1 MTAQPFHHY
10 PPAQTNWA
18 KVAFLFGAA
27 VTLASWIVFGAQTVQ
42 RVEVL
47 EERTAPLQS
56 GDLIR
61 VQTDVAWIRSRL
73 EKEQGR

>member
-18 KVAFLFGAA
+18 KVAFLFTAA
-27 VTLASWIVFGAQTVQ
+27 VTIATWIVFGAQTVQ

-47 EERTAPLQS
+47 EQRTAPLQA
-56 GDLIR
+56 GDLVR
-61 VQTDVAWIRSRL
+61 VQTDVAWIRDRL
-73 EKEQGR
+73 EKDQAR

>member
-1 MTAQPFHHY
+1 MTHLPMHHSL
-10 PPAQTNWA
+10 PAPVNWA

-27 VTLASWIVFGAQTVQ
+27 VTIASWIVFGAQTVQ

-73 EKEQGR
+73 EKEHAR